1 LILIKKSLFNLFTKV
16 NLDIFIRR
24 LIEIMDNHQLNAAAF
39 AEKIGVQRSS
49 VSHILSKRN
58 KPSLDFILKIHNTF
72 DEVTLDWLLLDKKE
86 GPSPLLVKTKNDK
99 SLMLNPDESSKIY
112 DIEKANENVIQI
124 VQLYKDGSFRSFSPK
139 S

>member
-1 LILIKKSLFNLFTKV
+1 M
-16 NLDIFIRR
+16 NLDVFIRR

-86 GPSPLLVKTKNDK
+86 EPSPLLVKTKNDK

-112 DIEKANENVIQI
+112 HIENANENVIQI

>member
-1 LILIKKSLFNLFTKV
+1 V
-16 NLDIFIRR
+16 NSDIFIKR
-24 LIEIMDNHQLNAAAF
+24 LIEIMDNHHLNAAAF

-72 DEVTLDWLLLDKKE
+72 EEVTLDWLLLDKKE
-86 GPSPLLVKTKNDK
+86 EPSPLLVKTQNDK
-99 SLMLNPDESSKIY
+99 SLMLDPDESSTNNDRGKT
-112 DIEKANENVIQI
+112 NEDVIQI

>member
-1 LILIKKSLFNLFTKV
+1 M
-16 NLDIFIRR
+16 DIFIRR

>member
-1 LILIKKSLFNLFTKV
+1 MNS
-16 NLDIFIRR
+16 DIFIEH

-86 GPSPLLVKTKNDK
+86 EPSPLLVKTKNNK
-99 SLMLNPDESSKIY
+99 SLMLNPDESSTIN
-112 DIEKANENVIQI
+112 DNEKTNEDVIQI
-124 VQLYKDGSFRSFSPK
+124 VQLYKDGSFRSFYPK

>member
-1 LILIKKSLFNLFTKV
+1 M
-16 NLDIFIRR
+16 NLDVFIRR

-86 GPSPLLVKTKNDK
+86 EPSTLLVKTKNDK

>member
-1 LILIKKSLFNLFTKV
+1 M
-16 NLDIFIRR
+16 NLDVFIRR

>member
-1 LILIKKSLFNLFTKV
+1 MYIANYYLIFFTKV
-16 NLDIFIRR
+16 NSDIFIKH

-72 DEVTLDWLLLDKKE
+72 EEVTLDWLLLDKKE
-86 GPSPLLVKTKNDK
+86 EPSPLLVKTKNDK
-99 SLMLNPDESSKIY
+99 SLMLNTDESSTINY
-112 DIEKANENVIQI
+112 DDKTNEDVIQI
-124 VQLYKDGSFRSFSPK
+124 VQIYKDGSFRSFSPK

>member
-1 LILIKKSLFNLFTKV
+1 M
-16 NLDIFIRR
+16 NLDVFIRR

-86 GPSPLLVKTKNDK
+86 EPSPLLVKTKNDK

-124 VQLYKDGSFRSFSPK
+124 DQLYKDGSFRSFSPK

>member
-1 LILIKKSLFNLFTKV
+1 MK
-16 NLDIFIRR
+16 R

-58 KPSLDFILKIHNTF
+58 KPSLDFILKIYNAF
-72 DEVTLDWLLLDKKE
+72 EEVTLDWLLLDEKEGKE

-99 SLMLNPDESSKIY
+99 SLIINPDESSTNY
-112 DIEKANENVIQI
+112 NNEKKNEDVIQI

>member
-1 LILIKKSLFNLFTKV
+1 MN
-16 NLDIFIRR
+16 IFIRR

>member
-1 LILIKKSLFNLFTKV
+1 MNIYSFYNIDMEYIVNDSFKSKDDSL
-16 NLDIFIRR
+16 
-24 LIEIMDNHQLNAAAF
+24 
-39 AEKIGVQRSS
+39 EKF
-49 VSHILSKRN
+49 
-58 KPSLDFILKIHNTF
+58 DFINFKF
-72 DEVTLDWLLLDKKE
+72 SKDGYD
-86 GPSPLLVKTKNDK
+86 SKTKNDK

>member
-1 LILIKKSLFNLFTKV
+1 M
-16 NLDIFIRR
+16 NLDVFMKR

-58 KPSLDFILKIHNTF
+58 KPSLDFILKIYNAF
-72 DEVTLDWLLLDKKE
+72 EEVTLDWLLLDEKEGKE

-99 SLMLNPDESSKIY
+99 SLIINPDESSTNY
-112 DIEKANENVIQI
+112 NNEKKNEDVIQI

>member
-1 LILIKKSLFNLFTKV
+1 
-16 NLDIFIRR
+16 
-24 LIEIMDNHQLNAAAF
+24 MDNHQLNAAAF

-58 KPSLDFILKIHNTF
+58 KPSLDFILKIYNAF
-72 DEVTLDWLLLDKKE
+72 EEVTLDWLLLDEKEGKE

-99 SLMLNPDESSKIY
+99 SLIINPDESSTNY
-112 DIEKANENVIQI
+112 NNEKKNEDVIQI

>member
-1 LILIKKSLFNLFTKV
+1 MRIIKLCLKNSYAK
-16 NLDIFIRR
+16 IFIIIFLS
-24 LIEIMDNHQLNAAAF
+24 LIIDSF
-39 AEKIGVQRSS
+39 
-49 VSHILSKRN
+49 
-58 KPSLDFILKIHNTF
+58 FILKINNTF

-86 GPSPLLVKTKNDK
+86 EPSPLLVRTKNDK

>member
-1 LILIKKSLFNLFTKV
+1 M

-49 VSHILSKRN
+49 VSHIISKRN

-86 GPSPLLVKTKNDK
+86 EPSPLLVKTKNDK

>member
-1 LILIKKSLFNLFTKV
+1 M

>member
-1 LILIKKSLFNLFTKV
+1 M

-86 GPSPLLVKTKNDK
+86 EPSPLLVKTKNDK

>member
-1 LILIKKSLFNLFTKV
+1 MNP
-16 NLDIFIRR
+16 DIFIKH
-24 LIEIMDNHQLNAAAF
+24 LIQIMENHQLNAAAF

-58 KPSLDFILKIHNTF
+58 KPSLDFILKIHDTF

-86 GPSPLLVKTKNDK
+86 EPSSLLVKTKNNK
-99 SLMLNPDESSKIY
+99 SPMLNPDEFSTIN
-112 DIEKANENVIQI
+112 DNEKTNEDVIQI

>member
-1 LILIKKSLFNLFTKV
+1 
-16 NLDIFIRR
+16 
-24 LIEIMDNHQLNAAAF
+24 MDNHQLNAAAF

>member
-1 LILIKKSLFNLFTKV
+1 M

-72 DEVTLDWLLLDKKE
+72 GEVTLDWLLLDKKE
-86 GPSPLLVKTKNDK
+86 EPSPLLVKTKNDK